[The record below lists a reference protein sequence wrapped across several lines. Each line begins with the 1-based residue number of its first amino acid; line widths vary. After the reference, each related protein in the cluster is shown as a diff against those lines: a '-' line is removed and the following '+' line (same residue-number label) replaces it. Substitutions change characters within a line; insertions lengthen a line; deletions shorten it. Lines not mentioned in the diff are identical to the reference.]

1 MTREGRLRIGY
12 VLVDYL
18 CTLIGVVMFSVL
30 RLHIQHDASAASGDI
45 WPFMILHHVVAFVLI
60 FPLFMLLIYSLTGFY
75 VYVTDKSRIKELA
88 KTFEGVILGAI
99 FFSLALFFMKDAS
112 YVYRFNYGLI
122 LLFSGI
128 LFVSVFIGRVC
139 LTTCLLKRRGKDGAY
154 RCGVLVIG
162 NTNTPE
168 ENSGYS
174 SIALRHGIYIRRV
187 VSLGEMNDVVR
198 MVSQGEVDCVMMSNT
213 AMNSQGNLSSLNRL
227 YSLDVSIF
235 VSPDDRALIMGLVRY
250 DNVIAEPLVDLA
262 CLELPDKVVALKRF
276 MDIIASFIGL
286 VICLP
291 VMAVLSCAIKI
302 QSSGPVIYSQ
312 ERIGFRK
319 RPFMLFKLRSMRMDA
334 ESAGPSLTVTNDERV
349 TPVGRFMRKY
359 RLDEI
364 PNLWNVMKGEMSI
377 VGPRPE
383 RQYYIDQII
392 KQAPHYTL
400 IHQVRPGLTSWGM
413 VKYGYACDVS
423 GMVERLKYDIL
434 YLRNMSLSL
443 DLRIIYHTLFT
454 VIRGEGK

>member
-1 MTREGRLRIGY
+1 
-12 VLVDYL
+12 
-18 CTLIGVVMFSVL
+18 
-30 RLHIQHDASAASGDI
+30 
-45 WPFMILHHVVAFVLI
+45 
-60 FPLFMLLIYSLTGFY
+60 
-75 VYVTDKSRIKELA
+75 
-88 KTFEGVILGAI
+88 
-99 FFSLALFFMKDAS
+99 
-112 YVYRFNYGLI
+112 
-122 LLFSGI
+122 
-128 LFVSVFIGRVC
+128 
-139 LTTCLLKRRGKDGAY
+139 
-154 RCGVLVIG
+154 
-162 NTNTPE
+162 
-168 ENSGYS
+168 
-174 SIALRHGIYIRRV
+174 
-187 VSLGEMNDVVR
+187 
-198 MVSQGEVDCVMMSNT
+198 
-213 AMNSQGNLSSLNRL
+213 
-227 YSLDVSIF
+227 
-235 VSPDDRALIMGLVRY
+235 MGLVRY

-334 ESAGPSLTVTNDERV
+334 ACAGPSLTVTNDERV